1 MLAFFPHDCIGPR
14 EEDSEAVKG
23 HVDNG
28 LPFEVFGVFIGD
40 VTNDFRRFILEMPIS
55 EVANLILMVPGSM
68 RVSHSGGSG

>member
-23 HVDNG
+23 HVDIG

-40 VTNDFRRFILEMPIS
+40 VTNDFRR
-55 EVANLILMVPGSM
+55 
-68 RVSHSGGSG
+68 